1 VIFITQKD
9 GKTYDSGFVMYPSGH
24 ARNTTCDLKGI
35 LKNKFQILG
44 NLALEQ
50 QELDAFLQKLNN
62 IENLS
67 NKELQDIYYCN
78 IKYANKSIDA

>member
-1 VIFITQKD
+1 
-9 GKTYDSGFVMYPSGH
+9 MYPSGH

-35 LKNKFQILG
+35 LQNKFQILG

-50 QELDAFLQKLNN
+50 QELDAFLNKLNN

>member
-1 VIFITQKD
+1 VNFITQKD

-24 ARNTTCDLKGI
+24 ARNTSCDLKGI
-35 LKNKFQILG
+35 LNNKFQILG

-50 QELDAFLQKLNN
+50 QELEAFLQKLNN